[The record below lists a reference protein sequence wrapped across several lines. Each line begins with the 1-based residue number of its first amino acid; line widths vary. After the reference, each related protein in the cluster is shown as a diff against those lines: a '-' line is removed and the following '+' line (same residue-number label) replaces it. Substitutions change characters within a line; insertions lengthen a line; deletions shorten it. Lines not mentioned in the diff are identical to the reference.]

1 MTQISSF
8 VISADVLIA
17 AFSGNNRNKKVAIVI
32 LEKGLENNAYITEP
46 DLIAFISH
54 MAKKK
59 PANELKCLVED
70 IQLVYKILVP
80 STNAVVGAISLIIN
94 KKIAYNEA
102 LLVEIMKENNLFVV
116 YSFNLRPLAGLK
128 VKRKYTGK

>member
-1 MTQISSF
+1 
-8 VISADVLIA
+8 
-17 AFSGNNRNKKVAIVI
+17 
-32 LEKGLENNAYITEP
+32 
-46 DLIAFISH
+46 
-54 MAKKK
+54 
-59 PANELKCLVED
+59 
-70 IQLVYKILVP
+70 VYKILVP
-80 STNAVVGAISLIIN
+80 STNAIVGAISLMIN

>member
-70 IQLVYKILVP
+70 IQLVYKMLVP
-80 STNAVVGAISLIIN
+80 STNAIVGAISLMIN

>member
-1 MTQISSF
+1 MTQNSSF

-17 AFSGNNRNKKVAIVI
+17 AFSGNNKNKNAATLI
-32 LEKGLENNAYITEP
+32 LDKGMNNSAYITEP

-59 PANELKCLVED
+59 PANELKYLVED

-80 STNAVVGAISLIIN
+80 STNAIVGAISLMIN
-94 KKIAYNEA
+94 QKIAYNEA